1 MADWFEQP
9 EAEVLAGLDSGRQG
23 IDSGTIKT
31 NDIATICIICLIAQ
45 YDFPSLIIQYIS
57 EDFKKGTPEKKY
69 NIIAINPQSYS
80 KSYRYIGKTVTLI
93 SYPTSFAILSNGIAK
108 TKLYIKSKTN
118 VDNARDV
125 KILSSNE

>member
-1 MADWFEQP
+1 MTF
-9 EAEVLAGLDSGRQG
+9 L
-23 IDSGTIKT
+23 
-31 NDIATICIICLIAQ
+31 
-45 YDFPSLIIQYIS
+45 

-118 VDNARDV
+118 VDNVRDV